1 MLNSRLK
8 SKGGFT
14 LIELVVVLAVLAALA
29 VIAIPVVTHTV
40 NRAVVEGA
48 KTDANT
54 LKGSFNSA
62 YSDLV
67 VGYSENY
74 NRTLISTQSLTVA
87 DVISTNSYQSMC
99 GKRNYYGREFV
110 LVWNFD
116 TNDVELMYDDDDTN
130 VETGAVIT
138 NYVIITETSTTL
150 VLNLG

>member
-14 LIELVVVLAVLAALA
+14 LIELVVVLAVLAVLT

-40 NRAVVEGA
+40 NSAVLEGA

>member
-14 LIELVVVLAVLAALA
+14 LIELVVVLAVLAVLT

-40 NRAVVEGA
+40 NSAVLEGA

-116 TNDVELMYDDDDTN
+116 TNDVELMYDDDNTN

>member
-40 NRAVVEGA
+40 NSAVVQGA
-48 KTDANT
+48 KTDANA

>member
-40 NRAVVEGA
+40 NSAVLEGA

-99 GKRNYYGREFV
+99 GKRN
-110 LVWNFD
+110 
-116 TNDVELMYDDDDTN
+116 
-130 VETGAVIT
+130 
-138 NYVIITETSTTL
+138 
-150 VLNLG
+150 

>member
-1 MLNSRLK
+1 VLNSRLK

-40 NRAVVEGA
+40 NSAVLEGA

-116 TNDVELMYDDDDTN
+116 TNDVELMYDDDNTN

>member
-1 MLNSRLK
+1 MLKSKLK

-14 LIELVVVLAVLAALA
+14 LVELIVVLAVLVALTA
-29 VIAIPVVTHTV
+29 IAIPVVTHTV
-40 NRAVVEGA
+40 NSAVLEGA

-67 VGYSENY
+67 VGYSEDY
-74 NRTLISTQSLTVA
+74 NSTLISTQSLTVA

-116 TNDVELMYDDDDTN
+116 TSDVELMYDDDSTN

>member
-1 MLNSRLK
+1 VLKSKLK

-14 LIELVVVLAVLAALA
+14 LLELVVVMAILAVL
-29 VIAIPVVTHTV
+29 VTVAIPVVNYTV
-40 NRAVVEGA
+40 NSAVLEGA
-48 KTDANT
+48 KTDART
-54 LKGSFNSA
+54 LKGSFDKA

-67 VGYSENY
+67 VGYSEDY
-74 NRTLISTQSLTVA
+74 NRALISTQSLNVA

-99 GKRNYYGREFV
+99 ESRNYYGREFV

-116 TNDVELMYDDDDTN
+116 TSNVELMYDDDSTN

>member
-1 MLNSRLK
+1 M
-8 SKGGFT
+8 
-14 LIELVVVLAVLAALA
+14 
-29 VIAIPVVTHTV
+29 IAIPVVTHNV
-40 NRAVVEGA
+40 NSAVLEGA

>member
-1 MLNSRLK
+1 MLKSRLK

-14 LIELVVVLAVLAALA
+14 LVELVVVLAVLAVLA
-29 VIAIPVVTHTV
+29 TIAIPVVTHTV
-40 NRAVVEGA
+40 NSAVLEGA

-67 VGYSENY
+67 VGYSEDY

-116 TNDVELMYDDDDTN
+116 TSDVELMYDDDNTN

>member
-40 NRAVVEGA
+40 NSAVLEGA

-116 TNDVELMYDDDDTN
+116 TNDVELMYDDDNTN

>member
-40 NRAVVEGA
+40 NSAVLEGA